1 MPEVSWHIKGDYV
14 LACNC
19 DYGCPCNFN
28 ARPSMGNCQGIIAVR
43 VQEGEHDGVPLSGG
57 AFVFVAKWP
66 GAIHEGGGV
75 GAVLLDERAPEDQNE
90 ALASVAQGRSGGLPW
105 SIFASTIGRWVGP
118 VLATIDLEVAGKDTR
133 LQVDG
138 KLAASFRPI
147 QNPVTKA
154 EVYPKVVLPQGFAFK
169 EGEQYTTSEFWVSV
183 SPELTF
189 AHPGRVAELAVV
201 DWRAP

>member
-1 MPEVSWHIKGDYV
+1 MAEVGWYLRGDYV

-28 ARPSMGNCQGIIAVR
+28 ARPSMGNCQGLIAVR
-43 VQEGEHDGVPLSGG
+43 VHEGSHDGTSLSGG

-75 GAVLLDERAPEDQNE
+75 AALILDERGPVPQRD
-90 ALASVAQGRSGGLPW
+90 ALASIVQGRSGGLPW

-118 VLATIDLEVAGKDTR
+118 LTATVDLEVAGEDTR
-133 LQVDG
+133 VTVDG
-138 KLAASFRPI
+138 TLAAAFRPI
-147 QNPVTKA
+147 QNPVTRAK
-154 EVYPKVVLPQGFAFK
+154 VYPKVVLPEGFAFK
-169 EGEQYTTSEFWVSV
+169 EGHQFTTSEFWVAV

-201 DWRAP
+201 DWKGP